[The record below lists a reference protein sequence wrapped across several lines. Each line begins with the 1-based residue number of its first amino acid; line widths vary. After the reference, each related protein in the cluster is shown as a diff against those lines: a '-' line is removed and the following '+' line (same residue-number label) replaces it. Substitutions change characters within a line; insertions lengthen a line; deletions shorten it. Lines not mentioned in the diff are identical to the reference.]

1 MTMKKE
7 TAAEVLQIMIDC
19 GARLDRSVQLVKD
32 TSSDEEFQRY
42 RSIIAKIMADMLIGV
57 MNPIIADYP
66 ELKPKEMR

>member
-1 MTMKKE
+1 MKKE
-7 TAAEVLQIMIDC
+7 TAAEVLQVMIDC

-32 TSSDEEFQRY
+32 TSSEEEFKRY
-42 RSIIAKIMADMLIGV
+42 RSIVGDIMADMLIRV